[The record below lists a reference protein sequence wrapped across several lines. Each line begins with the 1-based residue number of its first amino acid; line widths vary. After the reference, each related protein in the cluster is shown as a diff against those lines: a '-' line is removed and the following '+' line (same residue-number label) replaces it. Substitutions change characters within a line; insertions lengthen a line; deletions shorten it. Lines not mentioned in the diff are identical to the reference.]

1 MSRARRWG
9 MAISTRTTPCL
20 SPTTPSAAR
29 AARCSRRSCGTVPP
43 ASFRAR
49 SSSSPARRRPT
60 VTRSASRSCST
71 MTASSLPSRNWKS
84 TPMTWRART
93 ARPLARSTRTRSTTC
108 ARAVSPGRLPPT
120 FWCSRSLPRRWR
132 RSQRRA
138 CATRLQPGYRAGW
151 SGGAADAGHARH
163 HRHLSGAAPG
173 GAAPA
178 RNGPA
183 RGSRSGDPDRG
194 LRGGVRRAMA
204 AAGAPGASDGP
215 GAQPALGRC
224 PHGVGV
230 HRAAAALRAGAGQ
243 PRSGAAHRRARH
255 GLRGPSG
262 AVLGLP
268 GGKPADPAAR
278 AGGRVCRTGAGI
290 AGCRA
295 DLVWRFRLVLDIRSE
310 RGGMER
316 VMTGEAFWSLVR
328 QTLFEPRDAAQRI
341 VSSGLSARDGW
352 LALALM
358 AVLNTLVYSLSA
370 RLNPPADPAMSEM
383 MGPALGAPL
392 VFAAALFAALALT
405 AVAFRQAGRALGGT
419 ATTTDMLVLLAWMQ
433 ALRLM
438 VQVVLVVL
446 AMAMPALAGIVV
458 IVAAVWGLWI
468 LLAFMAEAHGFESLW
483 RAAGALAIAFAGLV
497 FGLSLLFSL
506 VGMRVA
512 GGM

>member
-1 MSRARRWG
+1 
-9 MAISTRTTPCL
+9 
-20 SPTTPSAAR
+20 
-29 AARCSRRSCGTVPP
+29 
-43 ASFRAR
+43 
-49 SSSSPARRRPT
+49 
-60 VTRSASRSCST
+60 
-71 MTASSLPSRNWKS
+71 
-84 TPMTWRART
+84 
-93 ARPLARSTRTRSTTC
+93 
-108 ARAVSPGRLPPT
+108 
-120 FWCSRSLPRRWR
+120 
-132 RSQRRA
+132 
-138 CATRLQPGYRAGW
+138 
-151 SGGAADAGHARH
+151 
-163 HRHLSGAAPG
+163 
-173 GAAPA
+173 
-178 RNGPA
+178 
-183 RGSRSGDPDRG
+183 
-194 LRGGVRRAMA
+194 
-204 AAGAPGASDGP
+204 
-215 GAQPALGRC
+215 
-224 PHGVGV
+224 
-230 HRAAAALRAGAGQ
+230 
-243 PRSGAAHRRARH
+243 
-255 GLRGPSG
+255 
-262 AVLGLP
+262 
-268 GGKPADPAAR
+268 
-278 AGGRVCRTGAGI
+278 
-290 AGCRA
+290 
-295 DLVWRFRLVLDIRSE
+295 
-310 RGGMER
+310 
-316 VMTGEAFWSLVR
+316 MTGEAFWSLVR

-405 AVAFRQAGRALGGT
+405 AVAFMQAGRALGGT

>member
-1 MSRARRWG
+1 
-9 MAISTRTTPCL
+9 
-20 SPTTPSAAR
+20 
-29 AARCSRRSCGTVPP
+29 
-43 ASFRAR
+43 
-49 SSSSPARRRPT
+49 
-60 VTRSASRSCST
+60 
-71 MTASSLPSRNWKS
+71 
-84 TPMTWRART
+84 
-93 ARPLARSTRTRSTTC
+93 
-108 ARAVSPGRLPPT
+108 
-120 FWCSRSLPRRWR
+120 
-132 RSQRRA
+132 
-138 CATRLQPGYRAGW
+138 
-151 SGGAADAGHARH
+151 
-163 HRHLSGAAPG
+163 
-173 GAAPA
+173 
-178 RNGPA
+178 
-183 RGSRSGDPDRG
+183 
-194 LRGGVRRAMA
+194 
-204 AAGAPGASDGP
+204 
-215 GAQPALGRC
+215 
-224 PHGVGV
+224 
-230 HRAAAALRAGAGQ
+230 
-243 PRSGAAHRRARH
+243 
-255 GLRGPSG
+255 
-262 AVLGLP
+262 
-268 GGKPADPAAR
+268 
-278 AGGRVCRTGAGI
+278 
-290 AGCRA
+290 
-295 DLVWRFRLVLDIRSE
+295 
-310 RGGMER
+310 MER

-405 AVAFRQAGRALGGT
+405 AVAFMQAGRALGGT

-446 AMAMPALAGIVV
+446 ALAMPALAGIVV